1 MRRIADAWESAAIEA
16 DREADL
22 GRVEGWPDGW
32 GDPTVPVVYWRRQAR
47 IARDRAVAIRATANR
62 LIMTANTDRSTP

>member
-22 GRVEGWPDGW
+22 GVVEGWPDGW
-32 GDPTVPVVYWRRQAR
+32 GDPTIPVTYWRRQAR

-62 LIMTANTDRSTP
+62 LILIANTDRSTP